1 MECNQIKLIFKKKK
15 KKKKYFKYMNFLFP
29 NADGA
34 KALI

>member
-15 KKKKYFKYMNFLFP
+15 KKKYFKYMYFLFP